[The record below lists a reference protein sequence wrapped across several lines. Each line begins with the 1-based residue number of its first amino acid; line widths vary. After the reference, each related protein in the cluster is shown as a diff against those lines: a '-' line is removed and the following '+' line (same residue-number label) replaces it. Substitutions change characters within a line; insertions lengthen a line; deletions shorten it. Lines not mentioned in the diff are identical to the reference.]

1 MAKSSGEKKAFK
13 AGIVKGMSLVDEGL
27 PGWFGTFADMM
38 TLLFAFFVLLAA
50 ISTMDPVKLQEMA
63 NSEGKSLGSKI
74 KKDGA
79 AEEEG
84 EFEPIENL
92 AQMKKE
98 MKEAIE
104 EMKKENPAG
113 DPPIDIQT
121 NSKGLVVN
129 IKGDFAFPSGKAD
142 MKGELKKLLDEEI
155 IPRINASPF
164 QVEVAGHSDSDAMP
178 KKWQKFYKSNWE
190 LSAARGATCVRYMI
204 EKGVPAPRLLAAG
217 YGDWYPRGID
227 SIKSIN
233 PMYNPL
239 TLTWGDKGQPT
250 DAKGNPLP
258 TVLSLNKTKK
268 QKSGNRRIQ
277 ITFINPPHH
286 GKGRSGTDYQEAEN

>member
-1 MAKSSGEKKAFK
+1 MGMTPGEKKAYNKGFD
-13 AGIVKGMSLVDEGL
+13 AGADSVEEGL

-92 AQMKKE
+92 AAMKKE

-104 EMKKENPAG
+104 EMKKENPSG

-121 NSKGLVVN
+121 SSKGLIVN
-129 IKGDFAFPSGKAD
+129 IKGDFAFPAGKAD
-142 MKGELKKLLDEEI
+142 MKPELGDLLDKEL
-155 IPRINASPF
+155 IPRIQASPF
-164 QVEVAGHSDSDAMP
+164 QIEVAGHSDSDAMP

-190 LSAARGATCVRYMI
+190 LSAARGATVVRYMI
-204 EKGVPAPRLLAAG
+204 EKGVTAPRLLAAG
-217 YGDWYPRGID
+217 YGDWFPKGID

-239 TLTWGDKGQPT
+239 TLTWGDGGQPT

-268 QKSGNRRIQ
+268 QKAANRRIQ

-286 GKGRSGTDYQEAEN
+286 GKGRSGTSYEEE

>member
-1 MAKSSGEKKAFK
+1 MTAGEKNAYKKGFA
-13 AGIVKGMSLVDEGL
+13 AGEDSVEEGL

-63 NSEGKSLGSKI
+63 NSKGKSLGSKI
-74 KKDGA
+74 KAVGA
-79 AEEEG
+79 EAEG

-92 AQMKKE
+92 AEMKKE
-98 MKEAIE
+98 MQEAID

-121 NSKGLVVN
+121 SSKGLIVN

-142 MKGELKKLLDEEI
+142 MKPELGDLLDTEI
-155 IPRINASPF
+155 IPRILASPF
-164 QVEVAGHSDSDAMP
+164 QVEVAGHSDSDPMP
-178 KKWQKFYKSNWE
+178 VKWQKFYKSNWE
-190 LSAARGATCVRYMI
+190 LSAARGATVVRYMI
-204 EKGVPAPRLLAAG
+204 EKSVPAPRLLAAG

-227 SIKSIN
+227 SIKSVN
-233 PMYNPL
+233 PLYNPL
-239 TLTWGDKGQPT
+239 TLTWGSEEPT
-250 DAKGNPLP
+250 LDNEGNIVP
-258 TVLSLNKTKK
+258 TVLSMNLSSK
-268 QKSGNRRIQ
+268 QKSANRRIQ

-286 GKGRSGTDYQEAEN
+286 GKGRSGTSYED

>member
-1 MAKSSGEKKAFK
+1 MTPGEKKAYNKGFD
-13 AGIVKGMSLVDEGL
+13 AGADSVEEGL

-92 AQMKKE
+92 AAMKKE

-104 EMKKENPAG
+104 EMKKENPSG

-121 NSKGLVVN
+121 SSKGLIVN
-129 IKGDFAFPSGKAD
+129 IKGDFAFPAGKAD
-142 MKGELKKLLDEEI
+142 MKPELGDLLDKEL
-155 IPRINASPF
+155 IPRIQASPF
-164 QVEVAGHSDSDAMP
+164 QIEVAGHSDSDAMP

-190 LSAARGATCVRYMI
+190 LSAARGATVVRYMI
-204 EKGVPAPRLLAAG
+204 EKGVTAPRLLAAG
-217 YGDWYPRGID
+217 YGDWFPKGID

-239 TLTWGDKGQPT
+239 TLTWGDGERPT

-268 QKSGNRRIQ
+268 QKAANRRIQ

-286 GKGRSGTDYQEAEN
+286 GKGRSGTSYEEE

>member
-1 MAKSSGEKKAFK
+1 MGMKPGEKNAYKKGFA
-13 AGIVKGMSLVDEGL
+13 AGEESVEEGL

-63 NSEGKSLGSKI
+63 NSKGKSLGSKI
-74 KKDGA
+74 KAVGA
-79 AEEEG
+79 ELEG

-92 AQMKKE
+92 AEMKKE
-98 MKEAIE
+98 MQEAID

-121 NSKGLVVN
+121 SSKGLIVN

-142 MKGELKKLLDEEI
+142 MKPELGDLLNTEI
-155 IPRINASPF
+155 IPRILASPF
-164 QVEVAGHSDSDAMP
+164 QVEVAGHSDSDPMP
-178 KKWQKFYKSNWE
+178 VKWQKFYKSNWE
-190 LSAARGATCVRYMI
+190 LSAARGATVVRYMI
-204 EKGVPAPRLLAAG
+204 EKKVPAPRLLAAG

-227 SIKSIN
+227 SIKSEN
-233 PMYNPL
+233 PLYNPL
-239 TLTWGDKGQPT
+239 TRTWGGDELTLDK
-250 DAKGNPLP
+250 DGNAVP
-258 TVLSLNKTKK
+258 TVLSMNSSSK
-268 QKSGNRRIQ
+268 QKSANRRIQ

-286 GKGRSGTDYQEAEN
+286 GKGRSGTSYED

>member
-1 MAKSSGEKKAFK
+1 MGMTPGEKKAFNK
-13 AGIVKGMSLVDEGL
+13 GFEAGADSVEEGL

-92 AQMKKE
+92 AAMKKE

-104 EMKKENPAG
+104 EMKKENPSG

-121 NSKGLVVN
+121 SSKGLIVN
-129 IKGDFAFPSGKAD
+129 IKGDFAFPAGKAD
-142 MKGELKKLLDEEI
+142 MKPELGELLDKEI
-155 IPRINASPF
+155 IPRIQASPF
-164 QVEVAGHSDSDAMP
+164 QIEVAGHSDSDAMP

-190 LSAARGATCVRYMI
+190 LSAARGATVVRYMI
-204 EKGVPAPRLLAAG
+204 EKGVTAPRMLAAG
-217 YGDWYPRGID
+217 YGDWFPKGID

-239 TLTWGDKGQPT
+239 TLTWGENGQPQ

-258 TVLSLNKTKK
+258 TVLSLNKTAK
-268 QKSGNRRIQ
+268 QKAANRRIQ

-286 GKGRSGTDYQEAEN
+286 GKGRSGTSYEEE

>member
-1 MAKSSGEKKAFK
+1 MGMTAAEKKAFGK
-13 AGIVKGMSLVDEGL
+13 GFQAGADSVEEGL

-74 KKDGA
+74 KASGK

-84 EFEPIENL
+84 EYEPIKNL
-92 AQMKKE
+92 AAMKKE
-98 MKEAIE
+98 MEEAIE
-104 EMKKENPAG
+104 EMKKENPSG

-121 NSKGLVVN
+121 SSKGLIVN
-129 IKGDFAFPSGKAD
+129 IKGDFAFPSGKTD
-142 MKGELKKLLDEEI
+142 MKPELGELLDTEI
-155 IPRINASPF
+155 IPRIQASPF

-190 LSAARGATCVRYMI
+190 LSAARGASVVRYMI
-204 EKGVPAPRLLAAG
+204 EQGVPAPRMLAAG
-217 YGDWYPRGID
+217 YGDWYPKGID
-227 SIKSIN
+227 SIKSVN

-239 TLTWGDKGQPT
+239 TLTWGDGPPQL
-250 DAKGNPLP
+250 DSKGNPLV
-258 TVLSLNKTKK
+258 TVLSLNRTKK
-268 QKSGNRRIQ
+268 QKSSNRRIQ
-277 ITFINPPHH
+277 ITFISPPHH
-286 GKGRSGTDYQEAEN
+286 KKLTEEK

>member
-1 MAKSSGEKKAFK
+1 MTAGEKNAYKKGFA
-13 AGIVKGMSLVDEGL
+13 AGEDSVEEGL

-63 NSEGKSLGSKI
+63 NSKGKSLGSKI
-74 KKDGA
+74 KAVGA
-79 AEEEG
+79 EAEG

-92 AQMKKE
+92 AEMKKE
-98 MKEAIE
+98 MQEAID

-121 NSKGLVVN
+121 SSKGLIVN

-142 MKGELKKLLDEEI
+142 MKPELGDLLDTEI
-155 IPRINASPF
+155 IPRILASPF
-164 QVEVAGHSDSDAMP
+164 QVEVAGHSDSDPMP
-178 KKWQKFYKSNWE
+178 VKWQKFYKSNWE
-190 LSAARGATCVRYMI
+190 LSAARGATVVRYMI
-204 EKGVPAPRLLAAG
+204 EKSVPAPRLLAAG

-233 PMYNPL
+233 PLYNPL
-239 TLTWGDKGQPT
+239 TLTWGSEEPTLDKE
-250 DAKGNPLP
+250 GNVVP
-258 TVLSLNKTKK
+258 TVLSMNLSSK
-268 QKSGNRRIQ
+268 QKSANRRIQ

-286 GKGRSGTDYQEAEN
+286 GKGRSGTSYED

>member
-1 MAKSSGEKKAFK
+1 MGMTPGEKKAFNK
-13 AGIVKGMSLVDEGL
+13 GFEAGADSVEEGL

-92 AQMKKE
+92 AAMKKE

-104 EMKKENPAG
+104 EMKKENPSG

-121 NSKGLVVN
+121 SSKGLIVN
-129 IKGDFAFPSGKAD
+129 IKGDFAFPAGKAD
-142 MKGELKKLLDEEI
+142 MKPELGDLLDKEI
-155 IPRINASPF
+155 IPRIQASPF
-164 QVEVAGHSDSDAMP
+164 QIEVAGHSDSDAMP

-190 LSAARGATCVRYMI
+190 LSAARGATVVRYMI
-204 EKGVPAPRLLAAG
+204 EKGVTAPRMLAAG
-217 YGDWYPRGID
+217 YGDWFPKGID
-227 SIKSIN
+227 SIKSVN

-239 TLTWGDKGQPT
+239 TLTWGENGQPQ
-250 DAKGNPLP
+250 DAKGNSLP
-258 TVLSLNKTKK
+258 TVLSLNKTAK
-268 QKSGNRRIQ
+268 QKSSNRRIQ

-286 GKGRSGTDYQEAEN
+286 GKGRSGTSYEEE

>member
-1 MAKSSGEKKAFK
+1 MAMTPGEKKAFN
-13 AGIVKGMSLVDEGL
+13 KGFEEGANSIEEGL

-63 NSEGKSLGSKI
+63 NSQGKSLGSKI
-74 KKDGA
+74 KAEGK

-104 EMKKENPAG
+104 EMKKENPAV
-113 DPPIDIQT
+113 QT
-121 NSKGLVVN
+121 SSKGLIVN

-155 IPRINASPF
+155 IPRILASPF
-164 QVEVAGHSDSDAMP
+164 QVEVAGHSDSDPMP

-204 EKGVPAPRLLAAG
+204 DKGVPAPRLLAAG

-227 SIKSIN
+227 SIKSVN

-239 TLTWGDKGQPT
+239 TLTWGDKGIST
-250 DAKGNPLP
+250 DSKGNPIP
-258 TVLSLNKTKK
+258 TVLELNKTKK

-286 GKGRSGTDYQEAEN
+286 GKGRSGTSYQEEES

>member
-1 MAKSSGEKKAFK
+1 MGMTPGEKKAWN
-13 AGIVKGMSLVDEGL
+13 KGFEEGANSVEEGL

-98 MKEAIE
+98 FKEAID
-104 EMKKENPAG
+104 EMKKDNPAG
-113 DPPIDIQT
+113 DPPIDIET
-121 NSKGLVVN
+121 SSKGLIVN

-142 MKGELKKLLDEEI
+142 MKPELMKLLDSEI
-155 IPRINASPF
+155 IPRIQASPF
-164 QVEVAGHSDSDAMP
+164 QVEVAGHSDSDPMP

-190 LSAARGATCVRYMI
+190 LSAARGATVVRYMI
-204 EKGVPAPRLLAAG
+204 EKSVPAPRLLAAG

-227 SIKSIN
+227 SVKKSN

-239 TLTWGDKGQPT
+239 TLTWEEPIIRKDR
-250 DAKGNPLP
+250 DGNEKTMP
-258 TVLSLNKTKK
+258 TVLSLNATRK
-268 QKSGNRRIQ
+268 QKAANRRIQ

-286 GKGRSGTDYQEAEN
+286 GKGRSATSYEDD

>member
-1 MAKSSGEKKAFK
+1 MGMTPGEKKAYNKGFD
-13 AGIVKGMSLVDEGL
+13 AGADSVEEGL

-50 ISTMDPVKLQEMA
+50 ISTMDPVKLQEMS

-84 EFEPIENL
+84 EFEPIKNL
-92 AQMKKE
+92 AAMKKE

-104 EMKKENPAG
+104 EMKKENPSG

-121 NSKGLVVN
+121 SSKGLIVN
-129 IKGDFAFPSGKAD
+129 IKGDFAFPAGKAD
-142 MKGELKKLLDEEI
+142 MKPELGDLLDKEL
-155 IPRINASPF
+155 IPRIQASPF
-164 QVEVAGHSDSDAMP
+164 QIEVAGHSDSDAMP

-190 LSAARGATCVRYMI
+190 LSAARGATVVRYMI
-204 EKGVPAPRLLAAG
+204 EKGVTAPRLLAAG
-217 YGDWYPRGID
+217 YGDWFPKGID

-239 TLTWGDKGQPT
+239 TLTWGDDGQPT

-268 QKSGNRRIQ
+268 QKAANRRIQ

-286 GKGRSGTDYQEAEN
+286 GKGRSGTSYEEE

>member
-1 MAKSSGEKKAFK
+1 MTPGEKNAYKKGFS
-13 AGIVKGMSLVDEGL
+13 AGEESVEEGL

-63 NSEGKSLGSKI
+63 NSKGKSLGSKI
-74 KKDGA
+74 KAVGA
-79 AEEEG
+79 EAEG

-92 AQMKKE
+92 AEMKKE
-98 MKEAIE
+98 MQEAID

-121 NSKGLVVN
+121 SSKGLIVN

-142 MKGELKKLLDEEI
+142 MKPELGDLLDTEI
-155 IPRINASPF
+155 IPRILASPF
-164 QVEVAGHSDSDAMP
+164 QVEVAGHSDSDPMP
-178 KKWQKFYKSNWE
+178 VKWQKFYKSNWE
-190 LSAARGATCVRYMI
+190 LSAARGATVVRYMI
-204 EKGVPAPRLLAAG
+204 EKSVPAPRLLAAG

-227 SIKSIN
+227 SIKSVN
-233 PMYNPL
+233 PLYNPL
-239 TLTWGDKGQPT
+239 TLTWGSEEPT
-250 DAKGNPLP
+250 LDSEGNVVP
-258 TVLSLNKTKK
+258 TVLSMNLSSK
-268 QKSGNRRIQ
+268 QKSANRRIQ

-286 GKGRSGTDYQEAEN
+286 GKGRSGTSYED

>member
-1 MAKSSGEKKAFK
+1 MGMTPGEKKAFNK
-13 AGIVKGMSLVDEGL
+13 GFEAGADSVEEGL

-92 AQMKKE
+92 ADMKKE

-104 EMKKENPAG
+104 EMKKENPSG
-113 DPPIDIQT
+113 DPPLDIQT
-121 NSKGLVVN
+121 SSKGLIVN

-142 MKGELKKLLDEEI
+142 MKPELGDLLDKEIINGELECSAKIRSTQKEMSGKLKIIDKGGHFIFDEPI
-155 IPRINASPF
+155 SATSPG
-164 QVEVAGHSDSDAMP
+164 QACV
-178 KKWQKFYKSNWE
+178 FYKN
-190 LSAARGATCVRYMI
+190 
-204 EKGVPAPRLLAAG
+204 
-217 YGDWYPRGID
+217 D
-227 SIKSIN
+227 
-233 PMYNPL
+233 
-239 TLTWGDKGQPT
+239 Q
-250 DAKGNPLP
+250 
-258 TVLSLNKTKK
+258 VL
-268 QKSGNRRIQ
+268 GGGW
-277 ITFINPPHH
+277 IT
-286 GKGRSGTDYQEAEN
+286 

>member
-1 MAKSSGEKKAFK
+1 MTPGEKNAYKKGFS
-13 AGIVKGMSLVDEGL
+13 AGEESVEEGL

-63 NSEGKSLGSKI
+63 NSKGKSLGSKI
-74 KKDGA
+74 KAVGA
-79 AEEEG
+79 ELEG

-92 AQMKKE
+92 AEMKKE
-98 MKEAIE
+98 MQEAID

-121 NSKGLVVN
+121 SSKGLIVN

-142 MKGELKKLLDEEI
+142 MKPELGDLLDTEI
-155 IPRINASPF
+155 LPRILASPF
-164 QVEVAGHSDSDAMP
+164 QVEVAGHSDSDPMP
-178 KKWQKFYKSNWE
+178 VKWQQFYKSNWE
-190 LSAARGATCVRYMI
+190 LSAARGATVVRYMI
-204 EKGVPAPRLLAAG
+204 EKSVPAPRLLAAG

-227 SIKSIN
+227 SIKSEN
-233 PMYNPL
+233 PLYNPL
-239 TLTWGDKGQPT
+239 TLTWGSEEATLDSE
-250 DAKGNPLP
+250 GNVVP
-258 TVLSLNKTKK
+258 TVLSMNLSSK
-268 QKSGNRRIQ
+268 QKSANRRIQ

-286 GKGRSGTDYQEAEN
+286 GKGRSGTSYED